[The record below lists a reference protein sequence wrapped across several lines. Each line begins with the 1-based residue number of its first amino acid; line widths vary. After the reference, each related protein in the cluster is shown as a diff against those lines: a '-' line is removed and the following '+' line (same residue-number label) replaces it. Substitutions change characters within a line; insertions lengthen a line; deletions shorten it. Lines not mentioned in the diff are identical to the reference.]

1 MTTTEPTAD
10 ELAGM
15 AWWNGL
21 DKSER
26 AYWLAEARS
35 AVPAEAWATYQSRS
49 NWVGKSPA
57 WCSRSALIPRASS
70 T

>member
-15 AWWNGL
+15 TWWNSL

-26 AYWLAEARS
+26 AYWLAEANT
-35 AVPAEAWATYQSRS
+35 AVPAEAWAE
-49 NWVGKSPA
+49 
-57 WCSRSALIPRASS
+57 
-70 T
+70 